1 MPKKLL
7 KIACIV
13 FGILFVLFSV
23 LTAVSVVSEMERVNT
38 SGGIIGGADAPT
50 AEFLLHNSPLY
61 YAALVALAL
70 FIVAGILLI
79 FSSKRKK

>member
-1 MPKKLL
+1 MLNKLL
-7 KIACIV
+7 KTACIV
-13 FGILFVLFSV
+13 FGVLFVLFSV
-23 LTAVSVVSEMERVNT
+23 LTAVSVVSEMERFNT

-70 FIVAGILLI
+70 FIATGFLLI